1 MTKKTDEDYM
11 NLALSLAARGTGR
24 TSPNPM
30 VGAVLVKDGVII
42 GRGWHKKCGGLHAER
57 EALAACTADPAGS
70 TLYVT
75 LEPCCHHGR
84 QPPCTDAILAAGIS
98 RVVVGSVDPNP
109 LVAGKGLAILQEHG
123 VQVETGVQKAAC
135 DALNRVFFHYIRT
148 RRPYVILKY
157 AMTLD
162 GKTATR
168 TGASRWIT
176 GEEAR
181 RQVHRDRDRYAAILV
196 GVGTALA
203 DDPLLTCRAEGGHN
217 PLRVVCDSSL
227 RLPLASHLVRTAREV
242 PTVVAA
248 ARPDPEKRAALEAAG
263 CQVWELPGPDGRV
276 DLNALLD
283 RLGEREIDSL
293 LVEGGAAVAGAFL
306 DAGLVQRVQ
315 AYIAPKLFGGAAAPS
330 PVAGLGAALPAEGLA
345 LRNLTVI
352 RLGDDILLEG
362 EVDNACSQD

>member
-1 MTKKTDEDYM
+1 MTDGDYM
-11 NLALSLAARGTGR
+11 ALALELAGRGEGW

-30 VGAVLVKDGVII
+30 VGAVIVKDGVII
-42 GRGWHKKCGGLHAER
+42 GQGWHRKCGDLHAER
-57 EALAACTADPAGS
+57 EALKSCAAHPAGA
-70 TLYVT
+70 TMYVT
-75 LEPCCHHGR
+75 LEPCCHQGR
-84 QPPCTDAILAAGIS
+84 QPPCTDAILQAGIA
-98 RVVVGSVDPNP
+98 RVVVGCSDPNP
-109 LVAGKGLAILQEHG
+109 LVAGKGLDILRAAG
-123 VQVETGVQKAAC
+123 VEVTAGVLEEAC
-135 DALNRVFFHYIRT
+135 RRRNRAFFHFIST
-148 RRPYVILKY
+148 GRPYVVMKY

-162 GKTATR
+162 GKIAAY